1 MAKTEYLTA
10 PVPST
15 KMPAGIPCILTNEAA
30 ERFAF
35 YGARSILTVFMTQ
48 YLLGANG
55 ALNVMS
61 GDTEKVFFHMFVAIV
76 YLMGIA
82 GAVISDIWL
91 DKYRAILYFSVVYFF
106 GFLALIL
113 DQTRVGLFIGL
124 GLIAVGGGIIKPL
137 VSANVGDQFGKS
149 NQHLLSR
156 IYHWFY
162 FAINVG
168 AFVSYLLVPK
178 LLDKY
183 GPKVAFSFPAILMFV
198 AVIAF
203 WFGRKK
209 YVHIPAGGFNNIKE
223 CLSGE
228 GLQAIRKLSILYIFV
243 IMFWSLYDQMDSAWV
258 LLAGNL
264 DRNWLGYNWLESQIG
279 FVNPVLILI
288 LIPTF
293 SYVIYPAISKVF
305 PLTPL
310 KKTGI
315 GLFLIALAF
324 TISGL
329 LQMRVSAGFTPSVGW
344 LFLAHFV
351 LASAE
356 VMVSITLLEFSY
368 TQAPPNIK
376 SFIMAL
382 FFLTIFLGNLFTS
395 FVNIFI
401 QNEDGTSKLPGA
413 SYYWFFTTAM
423 FITAILF
430 IPVARRYKEKTY
442 IQEESEEKT

>member
-10 PVPST
+10 PVPSS
-15 KMPAGIPCILTNEAA
+15 KMPGGIPCILTNEAA

-35 YGARSILTVFMTQ
+35 YGGRSILTVFMTQ
-48 YLLGANG
+48 YLLGSDG
-55 ALNVMS
+55 ALSVMS
-61 GDTEKVFFHMFVAIV
+61 DETTKFIFHMFVAIV

-82 GAVISDIWL
+82 GAIISDIWL
-91 DKYRAILYFSVVYFF
+91 DKYRAILYFSVLYCF
-106 GFLALIL
+106 GFVALVL

-124 GLIAVGGGIIKPL
+124 GLIALGGGIIKPL

-168 AFVSYLLVPK
+168 AFVSYLLVPV
-178 LLDKY
+178 LLKKY
-183 GPKVAFSFPAILMFV
+183 EPKVAFAFPAALMFI
-198 AVIAF
+198 AVIVF
-203 WFGRKK
+203 WLGRKK
-209 YVHIPAGGFNNIKE
+209 YVHIPASGIDNIKK

-228 GLQAIRKLSILYIFV
+228 GLQAICKLSVLYIFV

-258 LLAGNL
+258 LLAKNL

-279 FVNPVLILI
+279 FANPALILI

-293 SYVIYPAISKVF
+293 SYVIYPAINKLF

-310 KKTGI
+310 RKTGI
-315 GLFLIALAF
+315 GLFVTAIAFA
-324 TISGL
+324 ISGI
-329 LQMRVSAGFTPSVGW
+329 LQMRVSAGFAPSVGW

-368 TQAPPNIK
+368 TQAPQNIK
-376 SFIMAL
+376 SFIMAI
-382 FFLTIFLGNLFTS
+382 FFLSIFLGNFFTS

-401 QNEDGTSKLPGA
+401 QNEDGSSKLPGA
-413 SYYWFFTTAM
+413 SYFWFFTIGM
-423 FITAILF
+423 VITAILF
-430 IPVARRYKEKTY
+430 IPVAMRYKEKTY
-442 IQEESEEKT
+442 IQEEAKS

>member
-10 PVPST
+10 PVPTT
-15 KMPAGIPCILTNEAA
+15 KMPAGISYILTNEAA

-35 YGARSILTVFMTQ
+35 YGARSILTVFMTK
-48 YLLGANG
+48 YLLDSTGT
-55 ALNVMS
+55 LNVMS
-61 GDTEKVFFHMFVAIV
+61 GEKSKFIFHMFVAIV

-91 DKYRAILYFSVVYFF
+91 DKYRAILYFSIVYCF
-106 GFLALIL
+106 GFVSLVI
-113 DQTRVGLFIGL
+113 DQTRAGFFIGL
-124 GLIAVGGGIIKPL
+124 CLIAIGGGIIKPL

-149 NQHLLSR
+149 NEHLLSR

-178 LLDKY
+178 LLEKY
-183 GPKVAFSFPAILMFV
+183 GPRVAFLFPAILMFM

-203 WFGRKK
+203 WLGRKK
-209 YVHIPAGGFNNIKE
+209 FIHIPAGGIKNIKA
-223 CLSGE
+223 CLSGD
-228 GLQAIRKLSILYIFV
+228 GLQAIRKLSILFIFV

-258 LLAGNL
+258 LLAGQLN
-264 DRNWLGYNWLESQIG
+264 RKWLGFTLLEAQIG

-293 SYVIYPAISKVF
+293 SYAIYPFLNRII

-310 KKTGI
+310 RKTGI
-315 GLFLIALAF
+315 GLFLTALSFA
-324 TISGL
+324 ISGI
-329 LQMRVSAGFTPSVGW
+329 LQTRVSAGLSPSVGW
-344 LFLAHFV
+344 LFLAHLV

-376 SFIMAL
+376 SFIMAI

-395 FVNIFI
+395 FVNLFI
-401 QNEDGTSKLPGA
+401 QNADGTSKLPGA
-413 SYYWFFTTAM
+413 SYYWFFTIGM
-423 FITAILF
+423 VITAVLF
-430 IPVARRYKEKTY
+430 IPVAIRYKEKTY
-442 IQEESEEKT
+442 IQDEAQS